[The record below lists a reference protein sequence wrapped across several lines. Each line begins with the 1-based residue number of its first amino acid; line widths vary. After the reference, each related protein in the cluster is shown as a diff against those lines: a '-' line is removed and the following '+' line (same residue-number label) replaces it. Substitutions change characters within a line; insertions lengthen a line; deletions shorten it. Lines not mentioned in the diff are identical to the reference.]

1 MLEVAA
7 TFGGLSAS
15 SNHAY
20 SGCRLTRTWRGG
32 EERDKRREHLEPRHW
47 RSGQLARPTVRT
59 HPFHPDRPP
68 ATSIAHRAL
77 IAAFFRAVDPT
88 GIHGLRVSRD
98 QSPPEENP

>member
-1 MLEVAA
+1 MQVERNDQVPVHPGPQPTGEVAHMLEVAA

-59 HPFHPDRPP
+59 HPFHPDRP
-68 ATSIAHRAL
+68 L
-77 IAAFFRAVDPT
+77 
-88 GIHGLRVSRD
+88 
-98 QSPPEENP
+98 PPRSHIVH